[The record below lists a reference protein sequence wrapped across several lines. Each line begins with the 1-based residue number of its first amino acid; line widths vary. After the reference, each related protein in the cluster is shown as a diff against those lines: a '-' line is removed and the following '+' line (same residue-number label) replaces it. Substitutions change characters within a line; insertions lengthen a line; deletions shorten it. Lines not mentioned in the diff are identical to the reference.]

1 MLKKISIAVVI
12 LLVAIQF
19 VPVTRTNPP
28 SPAPI
33 QAPEGVHSVLKRSCF
48 NCHSHET
55 TWPWYSHVAPVSWLV
70 AHDVNEGRE
79 KMDFSNWAQ
88 YDAKQRADHFKEIW
102 DEVKDGGMPPWYYL
116 MMHRDARLSE
126 QDKQLL
132 HDWVLSQGAAEER

>member
-12 LLVAIQF
+12 LLFAIQF

-33 QAPEGVHSVLKRSCF
+33 QAPDAVHSVLKQSCF

-55 TWPWYSHVAPVSWLV
+55 VWPWYSHVAPVSWLV
-70 AHDVNEGRE
+70 AHDVNEARE
-79 KMDFSNWAQ
+79 KMNFSNWAQ
-88 YDAKQRADHFKEIW
+88 YDARELAHHYEEIW
-102 DEVKDGGMPPWYYL
+102 DEVEDGGMPPWYYL
-116 MMHRDARLSE
+116 IMHRDARLSE

-132 HDWVLSQGAAEER
+132 HDWVLSQGVVDER